1 MRPLTVALVDDDG
14 LLNFTF
20 RLMMSQLPMEVSL
33 LNFSNAEE
41 ALDYLTVHK
50 EDAKTL
56 THYIFLDLSMPRM
69 GGWEFYQIF
78 SETASKFIKEIALYI
93 ISSSVDKRDRERAVA
108 SKSVRDYLTKPV
120 DLSQIQR
127 ILNGDCKPQV
137 T

>member
-50 EDAKTL
+50 DDAKSL
-56 THYIFLDLSMPRM
+56 PDYIFLDLSMPRM